1 MILSSTEIV
10 AIIVALGAVIVN
22 IITAIRMG
30 NKVETISQVT
40 ARSLVET
47 GVLQGKVQ
55 EVHVLTNQNLSD
67 VRNELKQANNDRAT
81 LLTII
86 SDLKSEREK
95 VATAAAYNTPTV
107 KDRPARAT
115 DATPASTPVPIA
127 TIEEPLPVHIIAKEP
142 VPVDIQEKKP
152 KASK

>member
-1 MILSSTEIV
+1 MTLSSTEIV

-107 KDRPARAT
+107 KDRPSRAT
-115 DATPASTPVPIA
+115 DTVPTVSDPMPVQ
-127 TIEEPLPVHIIAKEP
+127 VIAKEP
-142 VPVDIQEKKP
+142 IPVDIHEKSKPPPKP
-152 KASK
+152 K